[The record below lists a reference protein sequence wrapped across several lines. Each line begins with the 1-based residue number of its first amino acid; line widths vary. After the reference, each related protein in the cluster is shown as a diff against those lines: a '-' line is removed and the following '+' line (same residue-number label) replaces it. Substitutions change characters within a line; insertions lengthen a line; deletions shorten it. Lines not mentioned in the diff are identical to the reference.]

1 MLRAIVRK
9 EVRETVRDG
18 RFRWGAALVGLLLF
32 LSLAAGFAH
41 RKEVERAHAS
51 AQAMSWAQWLE
62 QGDKN
67 PHSAAHYGIYVF
79 RPVSSLSFVDRGVDP
94 YMGVSTWLESHYQ
107 NPFENRAVQDTP
119 ALARFADLTA
129 ASTLQLLV
137 PLLILLLAFRSFAG
151 EREQGTLRQLLS
163 VGVNPRHLATGK
175 VLGVGAA
182 LAILLVPAAAVGA
195 LALLMAGPGGGATGD
210 EGLRYILLLV
220 TYLAYFG
227 LFTAL
232 AIGVSGLA
240 SSSRTALALLLCF
253 WIGNGLL
260 APRIASDVARSQVP
274 LPSSLEFQ
282 AGIQADL
289 SQGFDAHPPRELRQ
303 QILRDSVLAAH
314 DVADPA
320 ELPFNFAGLSLQ
332 SGEDFANL
340 VFDRRFG
347 ALGRRVEEQ
356 LELHRRL
363 GFLAPHLSVRSLSM
377 ALTGTD
383 PAHHERYAS
392 AAEEHRR
399 LIQRILNDDIMANSR
414 FGETYIA
421 DGSLWARVPEFEYQA
436 PGVQWS
442 LAGQGT
448 AAAGLLVWLLLG
460 AILTRVGATAV
471 ARRA

>member
-1 MLRAIVRK
+1 MLRQIIRK

-32 LSLAAGFAH
+32 LSLAAGFAQ
-41 RKEVERAHAS
+41 RQEVARAHAS
-51 AQAMSWAQWLE
+51 AEAMSWAQWLD

-94 YMGVSTWLESHYQ
+94 YMGVSTWLEAHYQ
-107 NPFENRAVQDTP
+107 NPFEHRAVQDTP

-129 ASTLQLLV
+129 ATTLQLLV
-137 PLLILLLAFRSFAG
+137 PLLILLLAFRSFSG

-163 VGVNPRHLATGK
+163 VGVNPRKLATGK
-175 VLGVGAA
+175 VLGVGVA
-182 LAILLVPAAAVGA
+182 LGLLLVPAALVGA
-195 LALLMAGPGGGATGD
+195 LALLMAGPGGGAVAN
-210 EGLRYILLLV
+210 EGLRYLLLV
-220 TYLAYFG
+220 GTYLAYFG
-227 LFTAL
+227 IFTAL
-232 AIGVSGLA
+232 AVGVSALA
-240 SSSRTALALLLCF
+240 PSSRTALALLLCF

-260 APRIASDVARSQVP
+260 APRIASDVARSQLS

-282 AGIQADL
+282 ASIQGDL
-289 SQGFDAHPPRELRQ
+289 LEGFDEHPPRELRQ
-303 QILRDSVLAAH
+303 AILRDSVLASYGV
-314 DVADPA
+314 DDPA
-320 ELPFNFAGLSLQ
+320 ELPFNYAGLSLQ
-332 SGEDFANL
+332 SGEEYANL

-347 ALGRRVEEQ
+347 DLARRVEGQ
-356 LELHRRL
+356 LELHRRM

-383 PAHHERYAS
+383 PAHHERYAA
-392 AAEEHRR
+392 AAEGHRR
-399 LIQRILNDDIMANSR
+399 LIQRILNEDIMVNSR

-421 DGSLWARVPEFEYQA
+421 DGSLWSQIPEFEYKG
-436 PGVQWS
+436 PGAEWA

-448 AAAGLLVWLLLG
+448 AAAGILLWLLVG
-460 AILTRVGATAV
+460 GILARVGASAV

>member
-1 MLRAIVRK
+1 MLRQIIRK

-18 RFRWGAALVGLLLF
+18 RFRWGAALVGALLF
-32 LSLAAGFAH
+32 LSLAAGFAQ
-41 RKEVERAHAS
+41 RQEVERAHAS

-94 YMGVSTWLESHYQ
+94 YMGVSTWLEAHYQ
-107 NPFENRAVQDTP
+107 NPFEHRAVQDTP

-129 ASTLQLLV
+129 ATTLQLLV
-137 PLLILLLAFRSFAG
+137 PLLILLLAFRSFSG

-163 VGVNPRHLATGK
+163 VGVDPRRLATGK

-182 LAILLVPAAAVGA
+182 LSILLVPAAVVGA
-195 LALLMAGPGGGATGD
+195 LALLMAGPGGGAVGD
-210 EGLRYILLLV
+210 EGVRYLLLLG
-220 TYLAYFG
+220 TYLAYFVV
-227 LFTAL
+227 FTAL
-232 AIGVSGLA
+232 AVGISALA
-240 SSSRTALALLLCF
+240 PSSRTALALLLCF
-253 WIGNGLL
+253 WIANGLL
-260 APRIASDVARSQVP
+260 APRIASDVARNQVP

-289 SQGFDAHPPRELRQ
+289 AEGFDQHPPREARQ
-303 QILRDSVLAAH
+303 EILRDSVLAAH
-314 DVADPA
+314 GVGDPA

-332 SGEDFANL
+332 SGEEFANL

-347 ALGRRVEEQ
+347 ELARRVEEQ

-383 PAHHERYAS
+383 PAHHERYSS

-399 LIQRILNDDIMANSR
+399 LIQRVMNEDIMVNAR

-421 DGSLWARVPEFEYQA
+421 DGSLWAQVPEFEYRG
-436 PGVQWS
+436 PGAGWA
-442 LAGQGT
+442 LAGQGS
-448 AAAGLLVWLLLG
+448 AAAGLLIWLLVG
-460 AILTRVGATAV
+460 AILARTGATAV